1 MSTPNVTPIDVD
13 SMMRRDGYVRPK
25 EAARALGCGER
36 WLLDGLNKHG
46 FPHTRMGRAKWL
58 SEDHI
63 REIRSLCEVPAD
75 RAKIS
80 RLRRAST
87 KPRPARAAA

>member
-1 MSTPNVTPIDVD
+1 MSTPNVTKIDVD
-13 SMMRRDGYVRPK
+13 SMMRRDGYVKPK

-63 REIRSLCEVPAD
+63 REIRKLCEVPAD
-75 RAKIS
+75 RTKIA
-80 RLRRAST
+80 RLRRAQS
-87 KPRPARAAA
+87 KPPARAAA